1 MTKQSSELIFRGIFF
16 QHPTHAVHVALRML
30 GAGDEAVAQPQARR
44 GAAIAEAIKKFG
56 ITDPERQRGVIVR
69 PIPDR

>member
-1 MTKQSSELIFRGIFF
+1 MSLSECSARVMKLSRS
-16 QHPTHAVHVALRML
+16 R
-30 GAGDEAVAQPQARR
+30 RR

-56 ITDPERQRGVIVR
+56 MTDPERQRGVIVR